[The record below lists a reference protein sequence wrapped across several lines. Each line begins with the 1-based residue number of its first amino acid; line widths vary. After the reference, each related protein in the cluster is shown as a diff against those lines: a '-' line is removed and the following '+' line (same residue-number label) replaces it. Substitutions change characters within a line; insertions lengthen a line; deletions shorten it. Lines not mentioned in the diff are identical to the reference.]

1 MDGFSN
7 DFLWGAASAAHQIE
21 GAYNEDGKGL
31 GIWDAMTQEP
41 GHIAHGETGNIACD
55 HYHRYKEDVSIMKSI
70 GLKSYRFS
78 ISWPRV
84 LPEGTGKINEA
95 GLTFYE
101 NLVSELL
108 DAGIEPMITLYHWN
122 LPMAL
127 YEKGGWKNPDS
138 PLWFEEYVGVITK
151 TFKGK
156 VKYWITLNE
165 PQVFVGG
172 GLAGG
177 VHAPFEQNSS
187 KSIMDITK
195 HLLLAHGRAVQ
206 MIHKNCG
213 SDVKIGFAP
222 TGECVIPKDLSSESI
237 EEARK
242 LSFSINPMMFPG
254 SNTWWADPIFKGSF
268 PEEAKRIFG
277 NQLPDITSE
286 EWQLISQPLDFYGF
300 NIYQAG
306 GNPFPPNEFGYDR
319 YSYQGSPRTAMDW
332 NITPDVMYW
341 CCKFFYERYEKP
353 ILITENGMSCFD
365 FVSLDGKV
373 HDPARIDFMH
383 RYLLSLRKAVEEDIP
398 VIGYQYWSIMDNYE
412 WAAGYDKR
420 FGLVYVD
427 YRTQERT
434 LKDSAY
440 WYKEL
445 ILSNGKNL

>member
-1 MDGFSN
+1 MGEFSN

-21 GAYNEDGKGL
+21 GAYNEDGKGM

-41 GHIAHGETGNIACD
+41 GHIAHGENGNIACD
-55 HYHRYKEDVSIMKSI
+55 HYHHYKEDVAIMKSI
-70 GLKSYRFS
+70 GLISYRFS

-95 GLTFYE
+95 GLTFYKK
-101 NLVSELL
+101 LVNELI

-127 YEKGGWKNPDS
+127 YERGGWKNPDS
-138 PLWFEEYVGVITK
+138 PLWFEEYVGVITDA
-151 TFKGK
+151 FKEK
-156 VKYWITLNE
+156 VKYWMTLNE

-172 GLAGG
+172 GLMGG
-177 VHAPFEQNSS
+177 VHAPFERNEP
-187 KSIMDITK
+187 KTVMDITK

-206 MIHKNCG
+206 MIRKNCG
-213 SDVKIGFAP
+213 NDVKTGFAP
-222 TGECVIPKDLSSESI
+222 TGECVIPKDLSPESI

-242 LSFSINPMMFPG
+242 QSFSVNPMMFAG
-254 SNTWWADPIFKGSF
+254 GNTWWADPIFKGSF
-268 PEEAKRIFG
+268 PEEAKQIFG
-277 NQLPDITSE
+277 DQLPDITSE

-341 CCKFFYERYEKP
+341 CCKFFYERYGKP
-353 ILITENGMSCFD
+353 ILITENGMACFD
-365 FVSLDGKV
+365 LVSLDGKV

-383 RYLLSLRKAVEEDIP
+383 RYLLSLKRAIDEDIP
-398 VIGYQYWSIMDNYE
+398 VIGYQYWSVMDNYE

-440 WYKEL
+440 WYGEVIKNNG
-445 ILSNGKNL
+445 SNL